1 MTLLSSFSSAL
12 IKYLRHK
19 ICKPSSFWNCYSDF
33 NAQSIHSLGKNV
45 AINFHNYTK
54 YNKKGDLLI
63 LEMSFGLIPIIV
75 FSFTSAQFTQIP
87 RVSIARENQ
96 RNDVLNLLNITTM
109 PTPEVEKKC
118 PVQTTR
124 ALSRSEM
131 TFPFP
136 SFC

>member
-1 MTLLSSFSSAL
+1 MQTELILELLF
-12 IKYLRHK
+12 
-19 ICKPSSFWNCYSDF
+19 SDF

-45 AINFHNYTK
+45 AINFHNYTEQ
-54 YNKKGDLLI
+54 NKEGDLLI

-87 RVSIARENQ
+87 RVSIARKNQ